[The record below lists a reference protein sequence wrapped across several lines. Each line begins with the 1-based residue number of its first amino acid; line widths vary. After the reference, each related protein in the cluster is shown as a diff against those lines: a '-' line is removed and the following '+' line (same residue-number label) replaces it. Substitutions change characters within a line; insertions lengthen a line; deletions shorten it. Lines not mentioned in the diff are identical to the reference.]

1 MTEGQKAFG
10 TKLWI
15 GDGASPEVFTK
26 IDEVFNI
33 GPVGGSKELVDMTN
47 HDTLGYY
54 DYLVFDLKDGKDLQ
68 IEANDIPGNVSQEL
82 VRTCEA
88 NSTKPNFK
96 VVYRDGTYEIF
107 PGIVTDIETD
117 PSDMKGKVVFRFT
130 LKIAGAVVR
139 TNAT

>member
-1 MTEGQKAFG
+1 MTLGQKAFG
-10 TKLWI
+10 TKLSI
-15 GDGASPEVFTK
+15 GSTTSPENFTK

-68 IEANDIPGNVSQEL
+68 IEANDIPGNASQEL
-82 VRTCEA
+82 VRTSEA
-88 NSTKPNFK
+88 NSDKPYWK
-96 VVYRDGTYEIF
+96 IEYRDGTTEIF
-107 PGIVTDIETD
+107 PGIITDIETD

-130 LKIAGAVVR
+130 LKIAGAVTRV
-139 TNAT
+139 NAT

>member
-1 MTEGQKAFG
+1 MTLGQKAFG
-10 TKLWI
+10 TKISI
-15 GDGASPEVFTK
+15 GNGASPEVFTK

-82 VRTCEA
+82 VRTSEA
-88 NSTKPNFK
+88 NSTKPNWQ
-96 VVYRDGTYEIF
+96 VEYRDGTKEIF
-107 PGIVTDIETD
+107 PGIITDIETD

-139 TNAT
+139 TNA